1 MYLKGIEVQGFKSF
15 ANRINFEFH
24 NGITCIVGPNGS
36 GKSNVGD
43 AVRWVLGEQSAKQL
57 RGSNMQDVIF
67 SGTELRKPQGY
78 AYVAITLDNSD
89 HKLPVDYEEVTV
101 SRRVYRSGESEYKIN
116 GVTSR
121 LRDVQELFYD
131 TGIGKEGYSIIGQG
145 QIDKILSNKPDERRE
160 LFDEA
165 VGIVKFKRR
174 KKETLKKLESEH
186 SNLVRVTDI
195 LFELER
201 QVGPLQRQ
209 SENAKKYLKLRDEL
223 KDFDRALFT
232 LDYEASEQR
241 LFEVEHNTGIVTADL
256 ADTAKA
262 NEDLKAQYEEV
273 NSHVNALDQQISEQN
288 QIFNDA
294 SVAIQQKAGRIL
306 VLKEQINTEDTNAA
320 HVRER
325 LETLFSDEE
334 RYKNE
339 QASVLKQKAENEER
353 ERELANDEYDMTNT
367 LAALDIRISNHE
379 RSVVSNK
386 ERLLSLLNEKSD
398 AAARL
403 QHYTTL
409 EQQQLLRRGELSA
422 RSLKLSSERE
432 ELSAQIADQEL
443 EQDNLE
449 ASIKEQKNAL
459 SEQEQLRMTL
469 RGTVADTQ
477 KKLQV
482 SEQNYKISSSRAES
496 LRNLDERYEGYQNS
510 IRRVME
516 HAKTSGAGALGV
528 ISDLIRLDKKYET
541 AIEIALGGAI
551 QNIVT
556 DNTQTAKALIA
567 YLKTNKFGRAT
578 FLPLDAFQKKTDF
591 SFPDALSAKGVIGIA
606 AELVEYEARYTN
618 VISHLLG
625 RTLVVDNI
633 DHASELAR
641 RFRYALRI
649 VTLDGELLSP
659 GGSLTGGTYKNS
671 SNLLGRKNEIGELEK
686 TAREAQKETREYS
699 RLLKTAQ
706 DDLAR
711 AEKRCAELSGRLQSL
726 LLTQTAQNLKLTQT
740 KERLDSVNV
749 SLADAA
755 SETKQ
760 MESDLAKL
768 RQEKDGLAENL
779 NSIESKNADSEK
791 NISDDE
797 KKLADEKEKR
807 EQLHSSLNRVLLELS
822 NLKQKNEFLRA
833 SESRVR
839 EELERIRE
847 ERAALLKREREIAQ
861 AVENIEHAIEQL
873 TKEHEAHILAK
884 DAAQAE
890 IGRLNAEKAQI
901 MGEQKEFFAKQ
912 QEISGRQK
920 DLEVELL
927 RLQNQKEKLE
937 EHMDERVTY
946 LWTEYEMSPSEV
958 HVPVEEI
965 TLSMS
970 ELKKN
975 VTTLKGSIKALGSVN
990 VNAIEQYREV
1000 AERYE
1005 FMKGQYEDLTKAE
1018 EQLRGIINELDEG
1031 MRRQFNEQFARIQI
1045 EFDKVFGELFGGGHG
1060 KLELVEDE
1068 DVIEAGIRIISQPPG
1083 KKLQNM
1089 MQLSGGEKALTAIAL
1104 LFAIQNLKP
1113 SPFCLLD
1120 EIEAA
1125 LDDSNVSRF
1134 AGYLHKLTEHTQ
1146 FILIS
1151 HRRGTM
1157 VMADRLYGITMQEK
1171 GVSTLVSVNLIEQDL
1186 DN

>member
-15 ANRINFEFH
+15 ANKINFEFH

-36 GKSNVGD
+36 GKSNVAD

-57 RGSNMQDVIF
+57 RGANMQDVIF

-89 HKLPVDYEEVTV
+89 HKLPIDYEEVTV

-116 GVTSR
+116 GVISR
-121 LRDVQELFYD
+121 LRDIQELFYD

-195 LFELER
+195 LSELEK

-223 KDFDRALFT
+223 KGFDRALFT
-232 LDYEASEQR
+232 LDYEDSERR
-241 LFEVEHNTGIVTADL
+241 LSAVEHNTEIVTADL
-256 ADTAKA
+256 ADAAKA

-273 NSHVNALDQQISEQN
+273 NNHVNALEQKTTEQN

-306 VLKEQINTEDTNAA
+306 VLKEQINTENTNAD
-320 HVRER
+320 HVQER
-325 LETLFSDEE
+325 LETLLSDEE
-334 RYKNE
+334 RYKKE
-339 QASVLKQKAENEER
+339 KASVLKQKAETDER

-367 LAALDIRISNHE
+367 LAALDIRIANHE
-379 RSVVSNK
+379 RSVENNK
-386 ERLLSLLNEKSD
+386 ERLFSLLNEKSD

-409 EQQQLLRRGELSA
+409 EQQQLIRRGELSA

-432 ELSAQIADQEL
+432 EVSAQIADQE
-443 EQDNLE
+443 QDLNNLE
-449 ASIKEQKNAL
+449 ASIKEQRGAL
-459 SEQEQLRMTL
+459 SGQEQLRREL
-469 RGTVADTQ
+469 SETVTDVQ

-528 ISDLIRLDKKYET
+528 ISDLIRLDKRYET
-541 AIEIALGGAI
+541 AIEIALGGSI

-556 DNTQTAKALIA
+556 DSTQTAKALIS

-591 SFPDALSAKGVIGIA
+591 SFPDALGAKGVIGVA
-606 AELVEYEARYTN
+606 SDLVEYEARYAN
-618 VISHLLG
+618 VITHLLG

-633 DHASELAR
+633 DHASELAK
-641 RFRYALRI
+641 RFRYAMRI
-649 VTLDGELLSP
+649 VTLEGELLSP

-671 SNLLGRKNEIGELEK
+671 SNLLGRKNEIEELEK
-686 TAREAQKETREYS
+686 AAREAQRQIREYT
-699 RLLKTAQ
+699 KTFRAAQ
-706 DDLAR
+706 DDLEK
-711 AEKRCAELSGRLQSL
+711 AEKQCTKLSGMLQSL
-726 LLTQTAQNLKLTQT
+726 LLTQTAQQLKLTQA
-740 KERLDSVNV
+740 KERLDSINV
-749 SLADAA
+749 SLADVV

-760 MESDLAKL
+760 MENDLAKL
-768 RQEKDGLAENL
+768 RQEKDGLAQNL
-779 NSIESKNADSEK
+779 SSIENENNDSEK

-807 EQLHSSLNRVLLELS
+807 EQLSASLNRVQLELS
-822 NLKQKNEFLRA
+822 NLKQKKEFMLS
-833 SESRVR
+833 SETRVGG
-839 EELERIRE
+839 ELEKIFE
-847 ERAALLKREREIAQ
+847 ERGLLLKREKEIAQ
-861 AVENIEHAIEQL
+861 AIENIEHAIEEL
-873 TKEHEAHILAK
+873 TKEHDEHILAR
-884 DAAQAE
+884 DAAHEE
-890 IGRLNAEKAQI
+890 IERLNVQKAQI

-946 LWTEYEMSPSEV
+946 LWTEYEMSPSEA
-958 HVPVEEI
+958 HVPAEEI

-975 VTTLKGSIKALGSVN
+975 VTALKGSIKALGNVN
-990 VNAIEQYREV
+990 VNAIDQYKEV

-1018 EQLRGIINELDEG
+1018 EQLHGIIDELDEG
-1031 MRRQFNEQFARIQI
+1031 MRKQFNEQFARIQI
-1045 EFDKVFGELFGGGHG
+1045 EFDKVFAELFGGGHG

>member
-15 ANRINFEFH
+15 ANKINFEFH

-116 GVTSR
+116 GVNSR
-121 LRDVQELFYD
+121 LKDVQELFYD

-145 QIDKILSNKPDERRE
+145 QIDKIISNKPDERRE

-195 LFELER
+195 LYELEK

-209 SENAKKYLKLRDEL
+209 SENAKTYLKLRDEL
-223 KDFDRALFT
+223 KDFDKALFT
-232 LDYEASEQR
+232 LDYEDAEHR
-241 LFEVEHNTGIVTADL
+241 LAEVEHNTQIVTADL
-256 ADTAKA
+256 QDTTKA
-262 NEDLKAQYEEV
+262 NDDLKSQYEEV
-273 NSHVNALDQQISEQN
+273 NNQVHALEEQLNRQN
-288 QIFNDA
+288 QIYNDS
-294 SVAIQQKAGRIL
+294 SVAIQQKEGRVL
-306 VLKEQINTEDTNAA
+306 VLKEQINTEKSNAD
-320 HVRER
+320 HVKER
-325 LETLFSDEE
+325 LEMLSSDEQ
-334 RYKNE
+334 RYQQE
-339 QASVLKQKAENEER
+339 QRSIQEQRDENEER
-353 ERELANDEYDMTNT
+353 EQNLSGDETDLSNT
-367 LAALDIRISNHE
+367 LAALDIRIANHARAVE
-379 RSVVSNK
+379 SNK
-386 ERLLSLLNEKSD
+386 GRLLSLLNEKSD
-398 AAARL
+398 AAAKL

-409 EQQQLLRRGELSA
+409 EQQQLIRRGEISA
-422 RSLKLSSERE
+422 RGLKLSSERE
-432 ELSAQIADQEL
+432 ELTAQISGQETDL
-443 EQDNLE
+443 QNLE
-449 ASIKEQKNAL
+449 SSISEQKAAL
-459 SEQEQLRMTL
+459 AKQEQQRGTL
-469 RGTVADTQ
+469 RQTVAETQ
-477 KKLQV
+477 KKLQA
-482 SEQNYKISSSRAES
+482 SEQNYRVSSSRAES
-496 LRNLDERYEGYQNS
+496 LRNLEERYEGYQNS

-516 HAKTSGAGALGV
+516 YAKSSHAGALGV
-528 ISDLIRLDKKYET
+528 ISDLIHLDKKYET
-541 AIEIALGGAI
+541 AIEIALGGSI

-556 DNTQTAKALIA
+556 DSTQTAKALIS

-578 FLPLDAFQKKTDF
+578 FLPLDAYQKKSEF
-591 SFPDALSAKGVIGIA
+591 GFPDALRAPGVIGIA
-606 AELVEYEARYTN
+606 SELVEYDPKFTN
-618 VISHLLG
+618 VISYLLG
-625 RTLVVDNI
+625 RTLVVDHI
-633 DHASELAR
+633 DHASELAK
-641 RFRYALRI
+641 RFRYSIRI
-649 VTLDGELLSP
+649 VTLEGDLLSP
-659 GGSLTGGTYKNS
+659 GGSLTGGTYKNTG
-671 SNLLGRKNEIGELEK
+671 NLLGRKNEIQELEK
-686 TAREAQKETREYS
+686 AVREAKKEIQEYGKT
-699 RLLKTAQ
+699 LKSAQ
-706 DDLAR
+706 DELEK
-711 AEKRCAELSGRLQSL
+711 AEAQCTKLSGMLQSL
-726 LLTQTAQNLKLTQT
+726 LLTQTAEKLKLDQS
-740 KERLDSVNV
+740 KARLDNVNV
-749 SLADAA
+749 TLADVT

-760 MESDLAKL
+760 LESELAKL
-768 RQEKDGLAENL
+768 RQEKDGLAQNL
-779 NSIESKNADSEK
+779 SSIENENSDSEK

-797 KKLADEKEKR
+797 KKLTDEKEKR
-807 EQLHSSLNRVLLELS
+807 EQLSASLSSVQIELS
-822 NLKQKNEFLRA
+822 NLKQKKEFLHSSA
-833 SESRVR
+833 ERVCDELDR
-839 EELERIRE
+839 ISGERGMLLERE
-847 ERAALLKREREIAQ
+847 KEIAQ
-861 AVENIEHAIEQL
+861 AVEGIEHAIGEL
-873 TKEHEAHILAK
+873 TKEH
-884 DAAQAE
+884 DACIVEKQKAQEE
-890 IGRLNAEKAQI
+890 ITRLNAEKTQI

-946 LWTEYEMSPSEV
+946 LWTEYEMSPSEA

-965 TLSMS
+965 TLPMS

-975 VTTLKGSIKALGSVN
+975 VTALKGKIKALGNVN
-990 VNAIEQYREV
+990 VNAIEQYKEV

-1018 EQLRGIINELDEG
+1018 EQLHGIINELDEG
-1031 MRRQFNEQFARIQI
+1031 MRKQFNEQFARIQT
-1045 EFDKVFGELFGGGHG
+1045 EFDQVFRELFGGGHG
-1060 KLELVEDE
+1060 KLELVEGE

-1171 GVSTLVSVNLIEQDL
+1171 GVSTLVSVNLIEQEL

>member
-15 ANRINFEFH
+15 ANKINFEFH

-36 GKSNVGD
+36 GKSNVAD

-89 HKLPVDYEEVTV
+89 HKLPIDYEEVTV

-116 GVTSR
+116 GVVSR
-121 LRDVQELFYD
+121 LRDIQELFYD

-174 KKETLKKLESEH
+174 KRETLKKLESEH

-195 LFELER
+195 LSELEK
-201 QVGPLQRQ
+201 QVEPLQRQ
-209 SENAKKYLKLRDEL
+209 SESAKKYLKLRDEL
-223 KDFDRALFT
+223 KEFDRALFT
-232 LDYEASEQR
+232 LDYQDSQR
-241 LFEVEHNTGIVTADL
+241 RLGEVEKNTEIVTGDL
-256 ADTAKA
+256 AETAKA
-262 NEDLKAQYEEV
+262 NEDLRAQYEEV
-273 NSHVNALDQQISEQN
+273 NCLVSQLEQKISQQN
-288 QIFNDA
+288 QIYND
-294 SVAIQQKAGRIL
+294 SNVDIQQKNGRIL
-306 VLKEQINTEDTNAA
+306 VLKEQINTEHTDAA
-320 HVRER
+320 HVSER
-325 LETLFSDEE
+325 LLVLQSEE
-334 RYKNE
+334 ECYKKE
-339 QASVLKQKAENEER
+339 KASVLNQKAEAVER
-353 ERELANDEYDMTNT
+353 ERELANEEYDMTNT
-367 LAALDIRISNHE
+367 LAALDIRIANHE
-379 RSVVSNK
+379 RSVESNK

-409 EQQQLLRRGELSA
+409 EQQQMIRRGEISA
-422 RSLKLSSERE
+422 RSLKLSSDHE
-432 ELSAQIADQEL
+432 ETISQIDGQKKSLS
-443 EQDNLE
+443 NLE
-449 ASIKEQKNAL
+449 HSIKDIQKKL
-459 SEQEQLRMTL
+459 SEQQQLLVSLQKTVSDTQDQLRN
-469 RGTVADTQ
+469 A
-477 KKLQV
+477 
-482 SEQNYKISSSRAES
+482 EQNYKISSSRAEA

-516 HAKTSGAGALGV
+516 YAKGSGAGALGV
-528 ISDLIRLDKKYET
+528 ISDLIHLDKKYET
-541 AIEIALGGAI
+541 AMEIALGGTI

-556 DNTQTAKALIA
+556 DSTRTAKDLIS
-567 YLKTNKFGRAT
+567 YLKTNKYGRAT

-591 SFPDALSAKGVIGIA
+591 SYPEALKAPGAIGIA
-606 AELVEYEARYTN
+606 SDLVKYDPIYEN
-618 VISHLLG
+618 VITHLLG
-625 RTLVVDNI
+625 RTLVVDHI
-633 DHASELAR
+633 DHASEIAR
-641 RFRYALRI
+641 RFRYSIRI
-649 VTLDGELLSP
+649 VTLEGELLSP

-671 SNLLGRKNEIGELEK
+671 SNLLGRKNEIKELKQSADEALRQTKEYSKSLQKNRKDLEK
-686 TAREAQKETREYS
+686 
-699 RLLKTAQ
+699 
-706 DDLAR
+706 
-711 AEKRCAELSGRLQSL
+711 AEIQCRELSGKLQSL
-726 LLTQTAQNLKLTQT
+726 VLTQTEERFKLTQAE
-740 KERLDSVNV
+740 ERLDGIRV

-755 SETKQ
+755 SEMKQ
-760 MESDLAKL
+760 MEADLAKL
-768 RQEKDGLAENL
+768 RQEKEGLAQSL
-779 NSIESKNADSEK
+779 NSIEDENSDSEK
-791 NISDDE
+791 MISDDE
-797 KKLADEKEKR
+797 RKLSEEKEKR
-807 EQLHSSLNRVLLELS
+807 EQLSSSLNRVQLELS
-822 NLKQKNEFLRA
+822 NLKQKKEFTLA
-833 SESRVR
+833 SETRILG
-839 EELERIRE
+839 ELEKLSE
-847 ERAALLKREREIAQ
+847 ERDGLLKREKEIQQ
-861 AVENIEHAIEQL
+861 AVENIRHGIDELTEEHDACLKARDEAQEQIRQL
-873 TKEHEAHILAK
+873 NLQKAK
-884 DAAQAE
+884 VME
-890 IGRLNAEKAQI
+890 
-901 MGEQKEFFAKQ
+901 EQKDFFTRQ

-920 DLEVELL
+920 NLEVELL
-927 RLQNQKEKLE
+927 RLQNQREKLE
-937 EHMDERVTY
+937 EHMDQLVTY
-946 LWTEYEMSPSEV
+946 LWTEYELSPSEAQIS
-958 HVPVEEI
+958 PEEI
-965 TLSMS
+965 TLSMG

-975 VTTLKGSIKALGSVN
+975 VTSLKGSIKALGSVN
-990 VNAIEQYREV
+990 VNAIEQYKEV

-1018 EQLRGIINELDEG
+1018 EQLHGIINELDEG
-1031 MRRQFNEQFARIQI
+1031 MRKQFNEQFARIQV